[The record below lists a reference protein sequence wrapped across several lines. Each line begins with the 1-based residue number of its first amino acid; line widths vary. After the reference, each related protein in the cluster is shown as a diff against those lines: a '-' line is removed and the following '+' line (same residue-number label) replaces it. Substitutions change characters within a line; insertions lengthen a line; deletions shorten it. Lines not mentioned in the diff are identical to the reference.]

1 MMSAMS
7 APADK
12 ICLRADAIT
21 WRIVDGEVIA
31 LDRRTWAYVTV
42 NDSGALLWQCL
53 LDGASRDELVARLVD
68 AYGIAPETARE
79 DVARFLDLLASRD
92 LLADPS

>member
-1 MMSAMS
+1 MS

-31 LDRRTWAYVTV
+31 LDRRTWAYITI
-42 NDSGALLWQCL
+42 NESGAVLWPYLLE
-53 LDGASRDELVARLVD
+53 GASRDELVARLVD
-68 AYGIAPETARE
+68 EYGIARETASA
-79 DVARFLDLLASRD
+79 DVAGFLSLLESRD
-92 LLADPS
+92 LLAEAP